1 MRYVRTLQTVA
12 AMAAVVSFTGVTSAN
27 DPCPTCANGVSATL
41 LPKPKCD
48 NQIYPLS
55 EYHYYKRYC
64 GPVISPNA
72 TYGHFQTKWRPWDGG
87 TNPNGYATSTET
99 VTAVAPTAPST
110 VEIPKT
116 PATESTAP
124 KVMPPAVNNK
134 EAIPA
139 PKLKDKGA
147 RIDQRFAPGSPV
159 SPGVYLVPVNA
170 GR

>member
-12 AMAAVVSFTGVTSAN
+12 ALAAVVSFTGVISAN
-27 DPCPTCANGVSATL
+27 DPCPTCAKGVSATL
-41 LPKPKCD
+41 SPKPKCD

-72 TYGHFQTKWRPWDGG
+72 TYGHFQTQWRPWDGG
-87 TNPNGYATSTET
+87 TAQAGCATKSET
-99 VTAVAPTAPST
+99 VTSVAPSA
-110 VEIPKT
+110 
-116 PATESTAP
+116 PATESTTP
-124 KVMPPAVNNK
+124 KVTPPVAPPAVNNK

-139 PKLKDKGA
+139 PKLKDKGM
-147 RIDQRFAPGSPV
+147 RINQRFAPGSPV
-159 SPGVYLVPVNA
+159 SPGVYLVPVDA